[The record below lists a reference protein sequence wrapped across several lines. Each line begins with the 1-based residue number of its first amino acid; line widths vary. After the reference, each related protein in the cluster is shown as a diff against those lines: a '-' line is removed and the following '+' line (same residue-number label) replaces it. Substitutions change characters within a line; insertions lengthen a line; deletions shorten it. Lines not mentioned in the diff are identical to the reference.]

1 MKWSPF
7 AVVTLL
13 SLPVSASQVE
23 VLHWWTSGGEAKAVE
38 VLKSEWAERGN
49 QWNDFAVQGGG
60 GKSAMTVLKSRALAA
75 NPPEAANLKG
85 YELDEWASLGFLRD
99 LSPMAEHLGWY
110 PKMPPMV
117 RDTLSHN
124 GTLMAVP
131 IGIHRINWLWLNR
144 AVFERL
150 GLTPPTDWEQFVTV
164 AKQLKAK
171 GVTPLAIGNEPWQ
184 LTVLFETVVLG
195 EGGKAFYRKAFLE
208 QDPATLTGP
217 EMVRALTRFQQLR
230 DFVPEKYAGLKWHQA
245 TNLLESGGAA
255 MQIMGDWVK
264 GELSAGNYRPGEDIE
279 CLPSPGSA
287 GLFSYNLDSIAMFK
301 QRDPA
306 QLQAQG
312 ELAQLLMTPEFQA
325 RFNRVKGSI
334 PALSQPDMRQFD
346 RCAIRS
352 YQDFQQAEQGG
363 NLLPSMSDGMAVP
376 TNMRQAIMDVLS
388 SFFNDP
394 RANPEQTA
402 LQLERAM
409 RSTRSGTG
417 AEQK

>member
-1 MKWSPF
+1 MKLFPF
-7 AVVTLL
+7 AIVALL
-13 SLPVSASQVE
+13 SLPVAASQVE

-38 VLKSEWAERGN
+38 VLKSEWAEQGN

-75 NPPEAANLKG
+75 NPPEAAHLKG
-85 YELDEWASLGFLRD
+85 YELHEWASLGFLRD

-110 PKMPPMV
+110 PQLSPMV
-117 RDTLSHN
+117 RDTLSQN
-124 GTLMAVP
+124 GALMAVP
-131 IGIHRINWLWLNR
+131 TGIHRVNLLWLNR
-144 AVFERL
+144 KLFERL
-150 GLTPPTDWEQFVTV
+150 GLTPPTDWEHFMTV
-164 AKQLKAK
+164 AEQLKAQ

-184 LTVLFETVVLG
+184 LAVLFETVALG

-208 QDPATLTGP
+208 QDSATLTGP
-217 EMVRALTRFQQLR
+217 DMVRVLTRFQQLR
-230 DFVPEKYAGLKWHQA
+230 AYVPEKYAGLKWHQA

-264 GELSAGNYRPGEDIE
+264 GELSAGNYRPGEDID
-279 CLPSPGSA
+279 CLPSPGSQ

-312 ELAQLLMTPEFQA
+312 ELARLLMTPRFQEE
-325 RFNRVKGSI
+325 FNRVKGSI
-334 PALSQPDMRQFD
+334 PALTQPDMSKFD

-352 YQDFQQAEQGG
+352 YHDFQLAERDG
-363 NLLPSMSDGMAVP
+363 NLLPSMAEGMAVP
-376 TNMRQAIMDVLS
+376 TNMRQGIMDVLS

-394 RANPEQTA
+394 KANPEQTA
-402 LQLERAM
+402 QQLERAM
-409 RSTRSGTG
+409 RSTRSG

>member
-1 MKWSPF
+1 MKLFPF
-7 AVVTLL
+7 AIVTLL
-13 SLPVSASQVE
+13 SLPVAASQVE

-38 VLKSEWAERGN
+38 VLKSEWAEQGN

-75 NPPEAANLKG
+75 NPPGAAHLKG
-85 YELDEWASLGFLRD
+85 YELHEWASLGFLRD

-110 PKMPPMV
+110 PQLSPMV
-117 RDTLSHN
+117 RDTLSQN
-124 GTLMAVP
+124 GALMAVP
-131 IGIHRINWLWLNR
+131 TGIHRVNWLWLNR
-144 AVFERL
+144 KLFERL
-150 GLTPPTDWEQFVTV
+150 GLTPPTDWEHFMTV
-164 AKQLKAK
+164 AEQLKAQ

-184 LTVLFETVVLG
+184 LAVLFETVALG

-208 QDPATLTGP
+208 QDSATLTGP
-217 EMVRALTRFQQLR
+217 DMVRVLTRFQQLR
-230 DFVPEKYAGLKWHQA
+230 AYVPEKYAGLKWHQA

-264 GELSAGNYRPGEDIE
+264 GELSAGNYRPGEDID
-279 CLPSPGSA
+279 CLPSPGSQ

-312 ELAQLLMTPEFQA
+312 ELARLLMTPRFQEE
-325 RFNRVKGSI
+325 FNRVKGSI
-334 PALSQPDMRQFD
+334 PALTQPDMSKFD

-352 YQDFQQAEQGG
+352 YHDFQLAERDG
-363 NLLPSMSDGMAVP
+363 NLLPSMAEGMAVP
-376 TNMRQAIMDVLS
+376 TNMRQGIMDVLS

-394 RANPEQTA
+394 KANPEQTA
-402 LQLERAM
+402 QQLERAM
-409 RSTRSGTG
+409 RSTRSG

>member
-1 MKWSPF
+1 MKLFPF
-7 AVVTLL
+7 AIVTLL
-13 SLPVSASQVE
+13 SLPVAASQVE

-38 VLKSEWAERGN
+38 VLKSEWAEQGN

-75 NPPEAANLKG
+75 NPPEAAHLKG
-85 YELDEWASLGFLRD
+85 YELHEWASLGFLRD

-110 PKMPPMV
+110 PQLSPMV
-117 RDTLSHN
+117 RDTLSQN
-124 GTLMAVP
+124 GALMAVP
-131 IGIHRINWLWLNR
+131 TGIHRVNWLWLNR
-144 AVFERL
+144 KLFERL
-150 GLTPPTDWEQFVTV
+150 GLTPPTDWEHFMTV
-164 AKQLKAK
+164 AEQLKAQ

-184 LTVLFETVVLG
+184 LAVLFETVALG

-208 QDPATLTGP
+208 QDSATLTGP
-217 EMVRALTRFQQLR
+217 DMVRVLTRFQQLR
-230 DFVPEKYAGLKWHQA
+230 AYVPEKYAGLKWHQA
-245 TNLLESGGAA
+245 TNMLESGGAA

-264 GELSAGNYRPGEDIE
+264 GELSAGNYRPGEDID
-279 CLPSPGSA
+279 CLPSPGSQ

-312 ELAQLLMTPEFQA
+312 ELARLLMTPRFQEE
-325 RFNRVKGSI
+325 FNRVKGSI
-334 PALSQPDMRQFD
+334 PALTQPDMSKFD

-352 YQDFQQAEQGG
+352 YHDFQLAERDG
-363 NLLPSMSDGMAVP
+363 NLLPSMAEGMAVP
-376 TNMRQAIMDVLS
+376 TNMRQGIMDVLS

-394 RANPEQTA
+394 KANPEQTA
-402 LQLERAM
+402 QQLERAM
-409 RSTRSGTG
+409 RSTRSG

>member
-1 MKWSPF
+1 MKLFLF
-7 AVVTLL
+7 AIVALL
-13 SLPVSASQVE
+13 SLPVAASQVE

-38 VLKSEWAERGN
+38 VLKSEWAEQGN

-75 NPPEAANLKG
+75 NPPEAAHLKG
-85 YELDEWASLGFLRD
+85 YELHEWASLGFLRD

-110 PKMPPMV
+110 PQLSPMV
-117 RDTLSHN
+117 RDTLSQN
-124 GTLMAVP
+124 GALMAVP
-131 IGIHRINWLWLNR
+131 TGIHRVNWLWLNR
-144 AVFERL
+144 KLFERL
-150 GLTPPTDWEQFVTV
+150 GLTPPTDWEHFMTV
-164 AKQLKAK
+164 AEQLKAQ

-184 LTVLFETVVLG
+184 LAVLFETVALG

-208 QDPATLTGP
+208 QDSATLTGP
-217 EMVRALTRFQQLR
+217 DMVRVLTRFQQLR
-230 DFVPEKYAGLKWHQA
+230 AYVPEKYAGLKWHQA

-255 MQIMGDWVK
+255 MQVMGDWVK

-279 CLPSPGSA
+279 CLPSPGSQ

-312 ELAQLLMTPEFQA
+312 ELARLLMTPRFQEE
-325 RFNRVKGSI
+325 FNRVKGSI
-334 PALSQPDMRQFD
+334 PALIKPDMSKFD

-352 YQDFQQAEQGG
+352 YQDFLHAEQQD
-363 NLLPSMSDGMAVP
+363 NLLPSMAEGMAVP
-376 TNMRQAIMDVLS
+376 TNMRQGIMDVLS
-388 SFFNDP
+388 SFFNDA

-402 LQLERAM
+402 QQLERAM
-409 RSTRSGTG
+409 RSTRSG

>member
-1 MKWSPF
+1 MKLFPF
-7 AVVTLL
+7 AIVALL
-13 SLPVSASQVE
+13 SLPVGASQVE

-38 VLKSEWAERGN
+38 VLKSEWAEQGN

-75 NPPEAANLKG
+75 NPPEAAHLKG
-85 YELDEWASLGFLRD
+85 YELHEWASLGFLRD

-110 PKMPPMV
+110 PQLSPMV
-117 RDTLSHN
+117 RDTLSQN
-124 GTLMAVP
+124 GALMAVP
-131 IGIHRINWLWLNR
+131 TGIHRVNWLWLNR
-144 AVFERL
+144 KLFERL
-150 GLTPPTDWEQFVTV
+150 GLTPPTDWAQFVAV
-164 AKQLKAK
+164 ADKLKAQ

-184 LTVLFETVVLG
+184 LAVLFETVALG

-208 QDPATLTGP
+208 QDSVTLTGP
-217 EMVRALTRFQQLR
+217 DMVRVLTRFQQLR
-230 DFVPEKYAGLKWHQA
+230 AYVPEKYAGLKWHQA

-264 GELSAGNYRPGEDIE
+264 GELSASNYRPGEDID
-279 CLPSPGSA
+279 CLPSPGSQ

-312 ELAQLLMTPEFQA
+312 ELARLLMTPRFQEE
-325 RFNRVKGSI
+325 FNRVKGSI
-334 PALSQPDMRQFD
+334 PALTKPDMSKFD

-352 YQDFQQAEQGG
+352 YQDFLHAEQQD
-363 NLLPSMSDGMAVP
+363 NLLPSMAEGMAVP
-376 TNMRQAIMDVLS
+376 TNMRQGIMDVLS

-394 RANPEQTA
+394 NANPEQTA
-402 LQLERAM
+402 QQLERAM
-409 RSTRSGTG
+409 RSTRSG